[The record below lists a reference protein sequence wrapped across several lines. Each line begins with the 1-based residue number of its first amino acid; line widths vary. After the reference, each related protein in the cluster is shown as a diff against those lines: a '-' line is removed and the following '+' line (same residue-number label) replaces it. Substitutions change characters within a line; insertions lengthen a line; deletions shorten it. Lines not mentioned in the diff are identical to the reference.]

1 MSDRSVLVASAD
13 RLFAEA
19 AAAWLDAQPGWSVT
33 GRETDGVAAV
43 AAAARSR
50 PDAVLVLGEVDRV
63 GAAGLAREV
72 RRRRDDAVVVVVGA
86 DGSPKAVVLP
96 ADAPAEDVL
105 GALASAEGPS
115 GSEPPASRE
124 GIALLRSLTKQE
136 LVVLRMLA
144 EGLTM
149 RDIAARRGVTQN
161 TVRTHIQNLYA
172 KLGCHNRVEVVHF
185 ANRHGVVGFLRG
197 TDA

>member
-1 MSDRSVLVASAD
+1 MSDRSVLVASTD

-19 AAAWLDAQPGWSVT
+19 AAAYLDSQPGWTVA
-33 GRETDGVAAV
+33 GRESDGVAAV
-43 AAAARSR
+43 AAASRGR
-50 PDAVLVLGEVDRV
+50 PDAVLVLGEVGRV

-72 RRRRDDAVVVVVGA
+72 RRRRSDAAVVVVGA
-86 DGSPKAVVLP
+86 EGAPGATLLP
-96 ADAPAEDVL
+96 ADASAEDI
-105 GALASAEGPS
+105 LAAMASETAPER
-115 GSEPPASRE
+115 SEPQPTRE
-124 GIALLRSLTKQE
+124 GIALLRSLTRQE
-136 LVVLRMLA
+136 LIVLRMLA

-185 ANRHGVVGFLRG
+185 ANRHGVVGFHG
-197 TDA
+197 GSNG

>member
-1 MSDRSVLVASAD
+1 M
-13 RLFAEA
+13 
-19 AAAWLDAQPGWSVT
+19 
-33 GRETDGVAAV
+33 
-43 AAAARSR
+43 
-50 PDAVLVLGEVDRV
+50 
-63 GAAGLAREV
+63 
-72 RRRRDDAVVVVVGA
+72 
-86 DGSPKAVVLP
+86 
-96 ADAPAEDVL
+96 
-105 GALASAEGPS
+105 
-115 GSEPPASRE
+115 
-124 GIALLRSLTKQE
+124 ALLSSLTKQE

-149 RDIAARRGVTQN
+149 SDIAARRGVTQN